1 MIFISITFTLH
12 SVTQS
17 AFNMWRNWQTMPHPY
32 LSARSL
38 ACLAWTSLT
47 SRRSAL
53 VPTNTM
59 SGLSQ
64 YALACSW
71 PEKTRASH
79 SNPCDAWNTVPKLP
93 LFKVKICISPLCGN
107 KRNKNHRSQKTTDRK
122 QSRLLRWHVLIQ
134 FLTLRKL
141 CWLVKSNI
149 SRKPMASLKKAV
161 VRLRNLKT
169 DGQLL
174 FYSKK
179 KKKAAMWC
187 RFSAML
193 AVSPD
198 WNMSANCWMDRHDTC
213 AEINGPKRGIP
224 TDSGDPP
231 SSLAPPAR
239 WDLWLWAN
247 CLSNCHEYFI

>member
-1 MIFISITFTLH
+1 
-12 SVTQS
+12 
-17 AFNMWRNWQTMPHPY
+17 MPHPY

-107 KRNKNHRSQKTTDRK
+107 ERK
-122 QSRLLRWHVLIQ
+122 
-134 FLTLRKL
+134 K
-141 CWLVKSNI
+141 
-149 SRKPMASLKKAV
+149 
-161 VRLRNLKT
+161 
-169 DGQLL
+169 
-174 FYSKK
+174 
-179 KKKAAMWC
+179 
-187 RFSAML
+187 
-193 AVSPD
+193 
-198 WNMSANCWMDRHDTC
+198 
-213 AEINGPKRGIP
+213 
-224 TDSGDPP
+224 
-231 SSLAPPAR
+231 SSLSKDYWSEAEQAAEMTRTHPVPDVEETLLIGQVEHQQEAHGISEESCGEAAESENR
-239 WDLWLWAN
+239 WTTFVLQ
-247 CLSNCHEYFI
+247 